1 MNNSSPAL
9 MEVTFWW
16 RDIRNKEV
24 GKYVNKI
31 ISQERLQ
38 RKQKIIRVM
47 KGVEVV
53 DEYSGGRW
61 KII

>member
-1 MNNSSPAL
+1 